1 MAYVLVDSSIE
12 RHLSISY
19 YSANLADFLLQSRIE
34 ILGELTRRHHH
45 NLEHQQRE
53 AWLAQIDILKD
64 QLASFHDGV
73 LHFELIVPRMGKRA
87 DCVVLTG
94 GIVFV
99 LEFKVNS
106 ASFDRHA
113 IDQVHD
119 YALDLKN
126 FHKGSHTAPIV
137 PILIATKSTATGGR
151 ISYAADLVAQP
162 LQIGP
167 AGLQAAMQQALQDTA
182 SSSLDSAE
190 WAASGYQPTPTIVEA
205 ARALYQNHDV
215 QEIALSDA
223 GAKNLQETDSRI
235 AQVIERSKTKNR
247 KAICFVTGVPGA
259 GKTLAGLNIA
269 AKRASGHADEH
280 AVFLSG
286 NGPLVDVLREALARD
301 QADREGINK
310 SEASRRVRTFVQNIH
325 HFRDEYLQDHRA
337 PIEKVVV
344 FDEAQRAWTKEQAS
358 KFMQTQRGRSGL
370 SPSQPEFLI
379 NALNRHTDWCT
390 VVCLIGGGQEINTGE
405 AGLVEWLTALHNRF
419 ADWDVYASSL
429 LDDRHYTV
437 DAAAVELLQD
447 DRVTKCPEL
456 HLAVSMR
463 SFRAEKL
470 SAFVGALLDGNAD
483 EAKEL
488 LGDLNG
494 RYPVWVTRDL
504 AAAREWLKA
513 TSRGSERCGLVAS
526 SGAHRLRPEGIHIK
540 SAVDPASWFLND
552 KFDVRSSYYLEEAAT
567 EFDVQGL
574 EVDWAG
580 VCWDADLRFVGSE
593 WEANAFRGTK
603 WQSVRAEERKLYL
616 RNAYR
621 VLLTRARQ
629 GIVIFVPK
637 GNDTDPTRPSAFY
650 DGTYAFLLR
659 CGVPTTPSPIA
670 ALHRVMS

>member
-1 MAYVLVDSSIE
+1 M
-12 RHLSISY
+12 SISY
-19 YSANLADFLLQSRIE
+19 YSANLADFLVQSPTE
-34 ILGELTRRHHH
+34 ILGELTKNHRHD
-45 NLEHQQRE
+45 LEHQQRE

-64 QLASFHDGV
+64 QLTALPDGV
-73 LHFELIVPRMGKRA
+73 LHFELIIPRMGKRA
-87 DCVVLTG
+87 DCVVLVG

-106 ASFDRHA
+106 ASFDRYA
-113 IDQVHD
+113 IDQAHD

-137 PILIATKSTATGGR
+137 PILIATKSTATGRGL
-151 ISYAADLVAQP
+151 SYATDLVAQP

-167 AGLQAAMQQALQDTA
+167 KSLGATLLQALRDTPC
-182 SSSLDSAE
+182 SSLDFAD

-205 ARALYQNHDV
+205 AQALYQNHDV
-215 QEIALSDA
+215 QEIARSDA
-223 GAKNLQETDSRI
+223 GAKNLQETDLRI
-235 AQVIERSKTKNR
+235 AQVIERSKAESR
-247 KAICFVTGVPGA
+247 KAICFITGVPGA

-325 HFRDEYLQDHRA
+325 HFRDEYLQDQRA

-358 KFMQTQRGRSGL
+358 KFMQTKRGQSGFAQ
-370 SPSQPEFLI
+370 SEPEFLI
-379 NALNRHTDWCT
+379 SVMNRHTDWCT

-405 AGLVEWLTALHNRF
+405 AGLVEWLTVLSDRF
-419 ADWDVYASSL
+419 PDWDVYASSL

-437 DAAAVELLQD
+437 DDAAVALLQD

-456 HLAVSMR
+456 HLSVSMR

-470 SAFVGALLDGNAD
+470 SAFVGALLDGNAGD
-483 EAKEL
+483 AQQL
-488 LGDLNG
+488 LESLNG
-494 RYPVWVTRDL
+494 RYPVWITRDL
-504 AAAREWLKA
+504 GAARDWLKS

-540 SAVDPASWFLND
+540 SGVDPASWFLND
-552 KFDVRSSYYLEEAAT
+552 KFDVRSSYYLEEVAT

-574 EVDWAG
+574 ELDWAG
-580 VCWDADLRFVGSE
+580 VCWDADLRFVGSD

-603 WQSVRAEERKLYL
+603 WQTVRAEERKLYL
-616 RNAYR
+616 KNAYR

-629 GIVIFVPK
+629 GMVIFVPI
-637 GNDTDPTRPSAFY
+637 GDDTDPTRPGAFY
-650 DGTYAFLLR
+650 DETYAFLVR
-659 CGVPTTPSPIA
+659 CGVPTKPAQVAVLRQQT
-670 ALHRVMS
+670 L

>member
-1 MAYVLVDSSIE
+1 M
-12 RHLSISY
+12 
-19 YSANLADFLLQSRIE
+19 E
-34 ILGELTRRHHH
+34 ILGELTKNHRHD
-45 NLEHQQRE
+45 LEHQQRE
-53 AWLAQIDILKD
+53 AWLSQIDILKN
-64 QLASFHDGV
+64 QLATLRDGV
-73 LHFELIVPRMGKRA
+73 LHFELIIPRMGKRA
-87 DCVVLTG
+87 DCVVVVD

-106 ASFDRHA
+106 ASFDRYA
-113 IDQVHD
+113 IDQAHD

-137 PILIATKSTATGGR
+137 PILIATKSTSKGGNLN
-151 ISYAADLVAQP
+151 YAADFVAQP
-162 LQIGP
+162 LRIGP
-167 AGLQAAMQQALQDTA
+167 ASLGAVILKALQDTP
-182 SSSLDSAE
+182 SSTLDSEE

-205 ARALYQNHDV
+205 AQALYQSHDV
-215 QEIALSDA
+215 QEIARSDA
-223 GAKNLQETDSRI
+223 GAKNLQETDQRI
-235 AQVIERSKTKNR
+235 AQVIERSKAENR
-247 KAICFVTGVPGA
+247 KAICFITGVPGA

-301 QADREGINK
+301 QADREDISK

-325 HFRDEYLQDHRA
+325 HFRDEYLQDPRA

-358 KFMQTQRGRSGL
+358 KFMQTKRGQSGF
-370 SPSQPEFLI
+370 SQSEPEFLI
-379 NALNRHTDWCT
+379 SVMNRHTDWCT

-405 AGLVEWLTALHNRF
+405 AGLVEWLSALSDKFPN
-419 ADWDVYASSL
+419 WDVYASSL

-437 DAAAVELLQD
+437 DGAAVALLQD

-456 HLAVSMR
+456 HLSVSMR

-470 SAFVGALLDGNAD
+470 SAFVGALLDGNAG
-483 EAKEL
+483 EAQQL
-488 LGDLNG
+488 LESLKG

-504 AAAREWLKA
+504 SAARDWLKT

-540 SAVDPASWFLND
+540 SKVDPANWFLND
-552 KFDVRSSYYLEEAAT
+552 KFDVRSSYYLEEVAT

-574 EVDWAG
+574 ELDWVG
-580 VCWDADLRFVGSE
+580 VCWDADLRFVESD

-603 WQSVRAEERKLYL
+603 WQTVRAEERKLYL
-616 RNAYR
+616 TNAYR

-629 GIVIFVPK
+629 GMVIFVPI
-637 GNDTDPTRPSAFY
+637 GDDTDPTRPRTFY
-650 DGTYAFLLR
+650 DETYAFLLR
-659 CGVPTTPSPIA
+659 CGVPIKPAQVA
-670 ALHRVMS
+670 ALGQ